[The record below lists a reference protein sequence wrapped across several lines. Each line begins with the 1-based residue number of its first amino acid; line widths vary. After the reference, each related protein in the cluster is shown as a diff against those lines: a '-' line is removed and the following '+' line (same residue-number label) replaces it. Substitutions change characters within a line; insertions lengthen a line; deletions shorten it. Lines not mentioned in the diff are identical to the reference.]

1 MEKEKIISGRF
12 VTVHLPSFDSCNPD
26 LLTFSI
32 FDDKNFG
39 SLLPKPYI
47 TVDESF
53 GFQQQQVID
62 PDQFDKFATTLEMAL
77 NNVAKIS
84 PYSNSK
90 KPLRPYEQFTR
101 FKGFEVYQEMGLSE
115 FFLLISKLLPFLPSL
130 DKLQIL

>member
-101 FKGFEVYQEMGLSE
+101 FKGFEVYQEMEETEEVL
-115 FFLLISKLLPFLPSL
+115 KLRGKIQTIPS
-130 DKLQIL
+130 IFS